1 MLTRDDLI
9 AAARKLWGA
18 ENPKFT
24 TKDEMRW
31 GNNGS
36 KRIHL
41 SDNPEEL
48 WWHVFEPP
56 EEKGGVVELCRR
68 AGIKANGRDER
79 GSGEIVYQYRDEK
92 NALLFEVVRKPG
104 HKFLQRHYD
113 AAGNQV
119 WNMKG
124 VRRVLYRLPQ
134 LLMSDASEIV
144 FVVEGEKDADNLA
157 KLGFVTTTNP
167 GGAGKWREDYCP
179 CLADRDVVILPDNDE
194 AGITHALH
202 VKTALAG
209 IAQSCRILKLPG
221 LADKGDASDWI
232 AHGGTADRLRELVG
246 LLPEDEPEPN
256 VWIGLCISENGKPLP
271 IVENACIA
279 LNNDSNYKANLF
291 FNSMQR
297 EENIR
302 QSERR
307 PVTDKDV
314 IDIQRYLQR
323 MGLRRIS
330 RTTVADAI
338 LTISQEH
345 RYHPI
350 HEYFSDLKHDGHLR
364 LPTAAA
370 VYLGAEN
377 NVYNNNVFR
386 WFLISM
392 VARIYQP
399 GCKADHMLV
408 LEHGQGELKSTAC
421 RVIASDEYFS
431 DSLPDISQG
440 KEVSQHL
447 RGKWVV
453 EISEMHAF
461 NKAEATAL
469 KAFLTRT
476 HERYRPP
483 YASKEVD
490 EPRQCVFIGTS
501 NKEAYLRDETGGRRF
516 WPIKCGNID
525 IEALREDRNMLLAE
539 AKLAYDAGE
548 PWWPDR
554 DFEREYVLPQQEA
567 RFEFDEW
574 FDAVRVWLET
584 LTKTSI
590 PAVAIGA
597 LNIPIE
603 RLDVGQ
609 QRRIAAIMRKLGWVS
624 KRHND
629 DRWWEVAK
637 HPTLL

>member
-9 AAARKLWGA
+9 AAARKLWG
-18 ENPKFT
+18 EPTQKKPNEWRF
-24 TKDEMRW
+24 
-31 GNNGS
+31 GS
-36 KRIHL
+36 NQGRGINL
-41 SDNPEEL
+41 EDLVWFDYETNE
-48 WWHVFEPP
+48 
-56 EEKGGVVELCRR
+56 GGGIVDLCER
-68 AGIKANGRDER
+68 AGIKANGHDPQ
-79 GSGEIVYQYRDEK
+79 GSTEIVYQYFDER

-113 AAGNQV
+113 KDGNQV

-134 LLMSDASEIV
+134 LKAADAQTDTV
-144 FVVEGEKDADNLA
+144 FVVEGEKDAENLA
-157 KLGFVTTTNP
+157 KLGFVTTTNS
-167 GGAGKWREDYCP
+167 GGAGKWREEYSE
-179 CLADRDVVILPDNDE
+179 CLQDFDVVILPDNDE
-194 AGITHALH
+194 AGTTHAMQ
-202 VKTALAG
+202 VKNMLAG
-209 IAQSCRILKLPG
+209 YTQSCRILKLPG
-221 LADKGDASDWI
+221 LKEKGDVSDWI
-232 AHGGTADRLRELVG
+232 AAGGTADRLRELVG

-256 VWIGLCISENGKPLP
+256 VWIGLCIAENGKPLP
-271 IVENACIA
+271 IVENVCIG
-279 LNNDSNYKANLF
+279 LNNDSNYRAKLF
-291 FNSMQR
+291 FNSMLR
-297 EENIR
+297 EETLS

-314 IDIQRYLQR
+314 VDAQRYFQR
-323 MGLRRIS
+323 MGLRRVG
-330 RTTVADAI
+330 RTTVADAFM
-338 LTISQEH
+338 TISQEH
-345 RYHPI
+345 SYHPVK
-350 HEYFSDLKHDGHLR
+350 EFFSDLKHDGHRR
-364 LPTAAA
+364 LETAAA

-377 NVYNNNVFR
+377 NIYNHSVFR

-392 VARIYQP
+392 VARIYRP

-421 RVIASDEYFS
+421 RVLASDEYFS
-431 DSLPDISQG
+431 DSLPDIAQG

-525 IEALREDRNMLLAE
+525 IEALREDRDMLLAE

-548 PWWPDR
+548 TWWPDR
-554 DFEREYVLPQQEA
+554 EFEREHIQPQQEA

-574 FDAVRVWLET
+574 FDSVRVWLET
-584 LTKTSI
+584 LSKTSI

-597 LNIPIE
+597 LSIPID

-624 KRHND
+624 KRHNN
-629 DRWWEVAK
+629 DRWWEVTK
-637 HPTLL
+637 HSTLL